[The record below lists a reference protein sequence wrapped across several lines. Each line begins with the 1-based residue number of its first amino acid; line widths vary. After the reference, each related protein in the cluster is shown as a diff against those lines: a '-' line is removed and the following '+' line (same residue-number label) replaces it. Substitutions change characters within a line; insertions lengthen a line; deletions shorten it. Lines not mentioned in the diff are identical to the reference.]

1 MVSQPQQSP
10 HSASRG
16 TVLGRSLRATLV
28 VKAIDGAIELIGG
41 IVLLAVPAH
50 VFTNAIVSVTRSEL
64 SSDPRDFVARHLV
77 RAGQGLEHQ
86 RGFGAAYLFS
96 HGAVKVVLVV
106 ALFRGYQWAYPTMVG
121 FLGSF
126 IAYQSYRFVHLPS
139 ISLAVLTTFD
149 VVVVCLVWHDW
160 RKSRRLSEPRRATA
174 PDVER
179 SGAT

>member
-1 MVSQPQQSP
+1 MVAPPEKSTDAG
-10 HSASRG
+10 SAG
-16 TVLGRSLRATLV
+16 PVLARSLRATLV
-28 VKAIDGAIELIGG
+28 VKAIDGAIELMGG

-50 VFTNAIVSVTRSEL
+50 VLTNAIVAATRSEL
-64 SSDPRDFVARHLV
+64 SSDPHDFVARHLV

-106 ALFRGYQWAYPTMVG
+106 ALFRGYQWAYPTLIG

-139 ISLAVLTTFD
+139 ISLAVLTAFD
-149 VVVVCLVWHDW
+149 LVVVCLVWHDW
-160 RKSRRLSEPRRATA
+160 RKNKRLSEPRRATP